1 MKTVIIKLGG
11 AAITNKKGSC
21 QLAEES
27 ALDALMLQIQHA
39 YESLTASGYQVIL
52 IHGAGSFGHP
62 QARQYN
68 LKEGWNSG
76 LSTPPLTAAD
86 AQVAAVDGGD
96 DDEKVPTSTR
106 KHQKAGFA
114 HTRKCLLQLHL
125 QLLGRLQQRG
135 LPVLSLSPFDHV
147 ETDNGDRSSTMCFE
161 SLAQRA
167 DQLLKLGFIPLL
179 HGDAVLDRTLGC
191 TILSGD
197 VVMHKLVMLLPNVT
211 RCVFVTD
218 VEGIFDMD
226 PKAALNQRDHRRPKL
241 FKHMLIDPI
250 AMNNVTSGGGG
261 EPLHKHG
268 STAKTL
274 AARKQRRRQAHPT
287 MVEAGN
293 GVVDVTGGMGG
304 KNKWARQIILD
315 AATQLDRKDVEIV
328 ICKSGSPE
336 ATRAMALDPVLKDGA
351 PLPEQRMTVFS
362 LANA

>member
-11 AAITNKKGSC
+11 AAITDKKGSC

-27 ALDALMLQIQHA
+27 ALDTLMLQIQRA

-86 AQVAAVDGGD
+86 AQVVD
-96 DDEKVPTSTR
+96 DDDDKVPTSTR

-147 ETDNGDRSSTMCFE
+147 ETDGGDRSSTMCFQ

-197 VVMHKLVMLLPNVT
+197 VVMHKLVMLLPNVS

-226 PKAALNQRDHRRPKL
+226 PKTALNQRDRRPKL

-250 AMNNVTSGGGG
+250 NNNVTN
-261 EPLHKHG
+261 EPLHKHA
-268 STAKTL
+268 STAKAL
-274 AARKQRRRQAHPT
+274 ASRKQRRRQAHPT
-287 MVEAGN
+287 MVEGN

-336 ATRAMALDPVLKDGA
+336 AIRAMALDPVLKDGA

>member
-27 ALDALMLQIQHA
+27 ALDALMLQIQRA

-86 AQVAAVDGGD
+86 AQVADGGND
-96 DDEKVPTSTR
+96 DDKVPTSTR

-135 LPVLSLSPFDHV
+135 LPVLSLSPFDHL
-147 ETDNGDRSSTMCFE
+147 ETDGGDRSSTMCFE
-161 SLAQRA
+161 PLAQRA

-197 VVMHKLVMLLPNVT
+197 VVMHKLVMLLPNVS

-218 VEGIFDMD
+218 VEGVFDMD
-226 PKAALNQRDHRRPKL
+226 PKTALGQRDRRPKL
-241 FKHMLIDPI
+241 YKHMLIDPI
-250 AMNNVTSGGGG
+250 TSLSNVTN
-261 EPLHKHG
+261 EALHKHG

-274 AARKQRRRQAHPT
+274 AARKQRRQQVHPT
-287 MVEAGN
+287 TVEGN

-315 AATQLDRKDVEIV
+315 AATKLDRKDVEIV